1 VLDNDHSY
9 YLKRVLFHRRRLEQA
24 GCPEARL
31 CHAQLVK
38 AYQRRLAEI
47 RGNRALAPIKA
58 PMALSARPTLSLFSS
73 GGAKSPMK
81 ETC

>member
-1 VLDNDHSY
+1 MSDNDHSY
-9 YLKRVLFHRRRLEQA
+9 FLKRALFHRRRLEQA

-38 AYQRRLAEI
+38 AYQRCLAEI
-47 RGNRALAPIKA
+47 RGKRTQGQIKA
-58 PMALSARPTLSLFSS
+58 SMASPARPTLSLFNS
-73 GGAKSPMK
+73 GGAKSPTK

>member
-1 VLDNDHSY
+1 MQDNDHSY
-9 YLKRVLFHRRRLEQA
+9 FLKRLVFHRRRLVLT

-31 CHAQLVK
+31 CHAQFVE

-47 RGNRALAPIKA
+47 RGKRETSPEQRSMDAGARA
-58 PMALSARPTLSLFSS
+58 TLSLLAS
-73 GGAKSPMK
+73 GHAKLPAD